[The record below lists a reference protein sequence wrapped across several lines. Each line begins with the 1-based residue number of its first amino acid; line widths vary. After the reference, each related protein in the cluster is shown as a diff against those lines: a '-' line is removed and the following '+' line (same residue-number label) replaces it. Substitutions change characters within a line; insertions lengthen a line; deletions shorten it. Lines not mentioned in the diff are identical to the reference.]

1 MIKRMRQKKWYKTI
15 KESEL
20 FDVKYYLFTYPDIR
34 EEGVDPIKHYV
45 KFGALEGRNPST
57 NFDTSF
63 YLSSNKDVQ
72 ATGVNPF
79 FHYIMF
85 GKDEGRQAKPYK
97 QLSESKNQDLEKANL
112 TIKNLK
118 ESESVVVNKNTV
130 NKKNIQKIK
139 FDTVEEKFI
148 EYKEHKLL
156 HTKIKT
162 IAFYL
167 PQFHPFP
174 ENDEWWGKGFT
185 EWTNVTK
192 AYPNFV
198 GHYQPHLP
206 IHSGFYDLRV
216 PEVMIDQA
224 KLAKNYG
231 ISGFNFYYYWFD
243 GKVLMHKP
251 YEILLENKEID
262 IDFCITWANENW
274 TRTWDGQESNVLIA
288 QNHCEEDSIKFLESL
303 YKYFEDE
310 RYIRIDN
317 KPVLIIYRAD
327 IIPNM
332 KETVSLWRK
341 KAKKDGFDG
350 LYLICSQTFGVRSP
364 EPYGFD
370 AAMEFPPHTA
380 QSSRINNE
388 IDFTNKEFD
397 GIVYDYTQVVDNA
410 CASVEPEYKLFRT
423 AMLSWDNT
431 ARKQNHSHI
440 FCNFSLSKYKKWL
453 SHIASNVVENNKY
466 DNDEKLIFVN
476 AWNEWAEGTHLE
488 PDRKFGYGYLETTFQ
503 VLKEYTEKHEDID
516 ILIVIDKFTNSKF
529 IETIKWFKE
538 RTSLN
543 ILTISIDGCEKTCEI
558 RLKNYDK
565 LSEIVGALK
574 LQVKIKS
581 IYLEH
586 IGISKHSLLTLSRF
600 NVPIVFN
607 TKGEKIDDISD
618 VFYVDFCVKE
628 DDSFELKILE
638 ALYKETDL
646 KPKVSILVPTYNH
659 EKFLKKRLDSI
670 INQTFQDFELIVL
683 DDCSKDGSLSLLKK
697 YASERPSTLVLT
709 NEQNSGTPF
718 AQWAKGIH
726 HSRGEIIWIAEDD
739 DYCENTFLEKLLP
752 SFNEDN
758 VKLSYCQ
765 SYMVDEN
772 EQIIGNYKQIFS
784 RVSSSKWDQN
794 YVLPA
799 YEEVKTS
806 LAIRNTIPNVSAVLF
821 RKINIEDFLD
831 DLLKYKFAGD
841 WYFYLNLLS
850 DGSVA
855 FVSDSLN
862 YHRRHTESVMSNM
875 NDDSYGYFQELKNVH
890 DFVLDNFVLDSNTIQ
905 KMSNYIGDELKYRNL
920 DFSNDVYPLE
930 RFSNQLFYK
939 KQKNIAVFF
948 SGYYFGGAEIFPIN
962 LANAFAEL
970 GHNVYLFD
978 VGSLETDEKVKAMVS
993 PLVKQVDIRGTKNSQ
1008 SDLKAFLEDNKIDV
1022 INSQGWF
1029 ATDFIQKNLT
1039 WNIHYIPWFASLHG
1053 HEEAIINGDWGEHYL
1068 EYFNEAMKNTINKDP
1083 YFIYTHPKNLEVFT
1097 KFPLKN
1103 KDRLIELPVLGA
1115 PGFLPSAKL
1124 KSQLNISRQGFVVGF
1139 IGRGIP
1145 EKGWE
1150 ESIEAV
1156 RLLNEKHKLDVHLV
1170 CIGDSAYVQNLKQC
1184 TNLVYIHFL
1193 GMSDEVMEWTQM
1205 FDVALLPSFYKSES
1219 HPLVIMGYLSAG
1231 KPVISTPL
1239 GNISDMLDYKGEKAG
1254 FLVNLDSNGR
1264 PSSSEIAM
1272 HIKNYIENHNLYLSH
1287 SVLAKKAS
1295 LKFNIKN
1302 VANRYVDEFFRRK
1315 IYIHIGIGKTGTSA
1329 IQKFL
1334 FENRSRLFNS
1344 GILLPSQGLSVQNNN
1359 QGHHGLAIL
1368 KVDIPDQI
1376 TQKLYHG
1383 LVSNILS
1390 ENQRS
1395 IIISSENFCYCRQE
1409 YVKYVRDA
1417 FKNFDVRIILF
1428 VREQLKLIES
1438 TYLWWQKEGDDYKYN
1453 INDFFE
1459 ATKGAF
1465 DYLWLIENWQVFFGK
1480 SNIDVKVYDRKLYGD
1495 DIIEYFFSGF
1505 DFDVSEYDRISE
1517 KVNLSISPMYS
1528 DLISNL
1534 DREIPELLNKNSIFY
1549 QFRQDFIIE
1558 TILELSNKDFK
1569 RNDIIEKLMTL
1580 KDGLIKYPGV
1590 NGTSINKIFEI
1601 FINKESN
1608 HSLIDER
1615 LKNKILDF
1623 YKNSNYDFSSKYLSK
1638 THSKVFLKNYE

>member
-1 MIKRMRQKKWYKTI
+1 MNKLKRLLRAIRDYYVIKN
-15 KESEL
+15 SGL
-20 FDVKYYLFTYPDIR
+20 FDAHYYLTNNSDVRHADIN
-34 EEGVDPIKHYV
+34 PLKHYV
-45 KFGALEGRNPST
+45 KHGGLEGRNPSSEFDA
-57 NFDTSF
+57 NF
-63 YLSSNKDVQ
+63 YIKDNPDVKEFN
-72 ATGVNPF
+72 VNPLA
-79 FHYIMF
+79 HYLRH
-85 GKDEGRQAKPYK
+85 GKKEGRSIKKVEAPVFHKPSKK
-97 QLSESKNQDLEKANL
+97 QNSEEFVFVEYQKHEKL
-112 TIKNLK
+112 
-118 ESESVVVNKNTV
+118 NT
-130 NKKNIQKIK
+130 
-139 FDTVEEKFI
+139 
-148 EYKEHKLL
+148 KL
-156 HTKIKT
+156 KT

-174 ENDEWWGKGFT
+174 ENDKWWGKGFT

-192 AYPNFV
+192 AKPNFV

-206 IHSGFYDLRV
+206 IHNGFYDLRV
-216 PEVMIDQA
+216 PEVMIEQA
-224 KLAKNYG
+224 RLARNYG
-231 ISGFNFYYYWFD
+231 INGFNFYYYWFD

-251 YEILLENKEID
+251 FEILLEHKEID
-262 IDFCITWANENW
+262 INFCITWANENW
-274 TRTWDGQESNVLIA
+274 TRRWDGQENDILIA
-288 QNHCEEDSIKFLESL
+288 QNHSEEDSIKFLDSL
-303 YKYFEDE
+303 YKYFNDD

-317 KPVLIIYRAD
+317 KPVLIIYRAN
-327 IIPNM
+327 IIPKM
-332 KETVSLWRK
+332 KETVELWRK
-341 KAKKDGFDG
+341 KAKKDGFEG
-350 LYLICSQTFGVRSP
+350 LYLICAQSFGIKSP

-380 QSSRINNE
+380 QSNQLKNIE
-388 IDFTNKEFD
+388 LINKEYD
-397 GIVYDYTQVVDNA
+397 GFLYDYSQVVENTIKFD
-410 CASVEPEYKLFRT
+410 EPSYKLFRT

-453 SHIASNVVENNKY
+453 SHIASNVFENNKY

-488 PDRKFGYGYLETTFQ
+488 PDRKFGYGYLETTYQ

-581 IYLEH
+581 IYLEN
-586 IGISKHSLLTLSRF
+586 IGISKHSLLTLNRF

-607 TKGEKIDDISD
+607 TKGEKINDISD

-739 DYCENTFLEKLLP
+739 DYCENNFLEKLLP

-758 VKLSYCQ
+758 VKLSFCQ

-784 RVSSSKWDQN
+784 RVSSSKWDKN

-841 WYFYLNLLS
+841 WFFYLNLLS

-875 NDDSYGYFQELKNVH
+875 NDDSYAYFLELKNVH
-890 DFVLDNFVLDSNTIQ
+890 DFVLESFVLDSNTIQ
-905 KMSNYIGDELKYRNL
+905 KMSNYIEDELKHRNL

-930 RFSNQLFYK
+930 RFSTQLVYK

-978 VGSLETDEKVKAMVS
+978 VGSLDADEKVKAMVS
-993 PLVKQVDIRGTKNSQ
+993 PLVKKVDIEGTKNSQ
-1008 SDLKAFLEDNKIDV
+1008 SDLKAFLEDNRIDV

-1053 HEEAIINGDWGEHYL
+1053 HEEAIINGDWGDFYL
-1068 EYFNEAMKNTINKDP
+1068 EYFNQAMKNTIKKGP

-1115 PGFLPSAKL
+1115 PSFLPNAKL
-1124 KSQLNISRQGFVVGF
+1124 KSQLNISRKSFVVGF

-1150 ESIEAV
+1150 QSIEAV
-1156 RLLNEKHKLDVHLV
+1156 RLLNEKHKLDTHLV
-1170 CIGDSAYVQNLKQC
+1170 CIGDSAYVQDLKQR
-1184 TNLVYIHFL
+1184 TNLEYIHFL

-1287 SVLAKKAS
+1287 SVLAKKAFK
-1295 LKFNIKN
+1295 KFNMRSCAVK
-1302 VANRYVDEFFRRK
+1302 YVDKFLSFSK
-1315 IYIHIGIGKTGTSA
+1315 KNLYIHIGLPKTGTSA
-1329 IQKFL
+1329 IQKFFTNNEDIL
-1334 FENRSRLFNS
+1334 KKKYNLYYPKLGRWVDGSHHEIAFFLGHNPYIEMKSPVEQRSYLDCLDLELNESGCRDILLSSECFHLYTNYNFISKFSYHYNIKIICYLRRQDEYIESMYSQAVKDNVYKESRPFQEYLAAEKDKLYFSVFLDRWKTITDKSNFIIKIYESDRFKDRSVVEDFMDIFSVEINS
-1344 GILLPSQGLSVQNNN
+1344 GDFV
-1359 QGHHGLAIL
+1359 
-1368 KVDIPDQI
+1368 
-1376 TQKLYHG
+1376 
-1383 LVSNILS
+1383 
-1390 ENQRS
+1390 
-1395 IIISSENFCYCRQE
+1395 
-1409 YVKYVRDA
+1409 
-1417 FKNFDVRIILF
+1417 FDL
-1428 VREQLKLIES
+1428 
-1438 TYLWWQKEGDDYKYN
+1438 
-1453 INDFFE
+1453 
-1459 ATKGAF
+1459 
-1465 DYLWLIENWQVFFGK
+1465 
-1480 SNIDVKVYDRKLYGD
+1480 
-1495 DIIEYFFSGF
+1495 
-1505 DFDVSEYDRISE
+1505 E
-1517 KVNLSISPMYS
+1517 KVNRSLCQKVLEYKV
-1528 DLISNL
+1528 
-1534 DREIPELLNKNSIFY
+1534 LLNRVLDKPSDKLTY
-1549 QFRQDFIIE
+1549 
-1558 TILELSNKDFK
+1558 ILEELNKDESYENAKLNFFTPAERK
-1569 RNDIIEKLMTL
+1569 AFMDAYVLDNKKVVKDYNLNCDDLFSQDTRLAEPGLGLRKDDIVRFT
-1580 KDGLIKYPGV
+1580 
-1590 NGTSINKIFEI
+1590 N
-1601 FINKESN
+1601 FIAR
-1608 HSLIDER
+1608 HAIDEIKMIDASIR
-1615 LKNKILDF
+1615 K
-1623 YKNSNYDFSSKYLSK
+1623 K
-1638 THSKVFLKNYE
+1638 TIHPNDSLLNFLKSAVDDIVENAKSVHF